1 MKKTLLALLLASL
14 STTAFADGR
23 YGHGYRA
30 HGGGGG
36 NVLLPLI
43 VGGTLGYIIA
53 QPRQQTIIVQEPQY
67 APLPSY
73 VPANEPI
80 YRYENIYD
88 ANCNCYRQF
97 LVQIN

>member
-1 MKKTLLALLLASL
+1 MKKLLLVLLLAIL
-14 STTAFADGR
+14 STTAIADGYHNR
-23 YGHGYRA
+23 NYHGHG
-30 HGGGGG
+30 GSD

-43 VGGTLGYIIA
+43 VGGTIGYIIA
-53 QPRQQTIIVQEPQY
+53 QPRTVIVQQPQY

-80 YRYENIYD
+80 YQYQNIYD
-88 ANCNCYRQF
+88 GNCACYRQI

>member
-1 MKKTLLALLLASL
+1 MKKTLLALVLATI
-14 STTAFADGR
+14 STTVIADGYHNR
-23 YGHGYRA
+23 GYRG
-30 HGGGGG
+30 HSSGD

-53 QPRQQTIIVQEPQY
+53 QPRTIVMQEPQY

-80 YRYENIYD
+80 YQYQNIYD
-88 ANCNCYRQF
+88 GNCACYRRV

>member
-1 MKKTLLALLLASL
+1 MKKALLILLLAIC
-14 STTAFADGR
+14 STTVFANGYHNR
-23 YGHGYRA
+23 GYYGN
-30 HGGGGG
+30 G
-36 NVLLPLI
+36 NDVLLPLI

-53 QPRQQTIIVQEPQY
+53 QPRTVIVQQPQY

-80 YRYENIYD
+80 YRYENVYD
-88 ANCNCYRQF
+88 TNCSCYRQV

>member
-1 MKKTLLALLLASL
+1 MKKTILVLLLASL
-14 STTAFADGR
+14 STTAIADSYYNR
-23 YGHGYRA
+23 NYHGHGNN
-30 HGGGGG
+30 GD
-36 NVLLPLI
+36 VLLPLI

-80 YRYENIYD
+80 YQYQNIYD
-88 ANCNCYRQF
+88 GNCACYRRA

>member
-1 MKKTLLALLLASL
+1 MKRILLVTLLATL
-14 STTAFADGR
+14 STNVLAHGY
-23 YGHGYRA
+23 YGHGY
-30 HGGGGG
+30 HGSG
-36 NVLLPLI
+36 NEWLAPLI
-43 VGGTLGYIIA
+43 VGGALGYIIA
-53 QPRQQTIIVQEPQY
+53 QPRTVIVQQPQY

-88 ANCNCYRQF
+88 TNCSCYRQV

>member
-23 YGHGYRA
+23 YGHGYR
-30 HGGGGG
+30 GGG

-53 QPRQQTIIVQEPQY
+53 QPRQQIIIVQEPQY

-88 ANCNCYRQF
+88 ANCNCYRQV

>member
-1 MKKTLLALLLASL
+1 MKTTLLALLLASL

-23 YGHGYRA
+23 YGHGYHG
-30 HGGGGG
+30 HGGG
-36 NVLLPLI
+36 NDVLLPLI
-43 VGGTLGYIIA
+43 VGGTIGYIIA
-53 QPRQQTIIVQEPQY
+53 QPRTVVVQQPQY

-88 ANCNCYRQF
+88 ANCNCYRQV

>member
-1 MKKTLLALLLASL
+1 MKRILLVTLLATL
-14 STTAFADGR
+14 STNVLAHGY
-23 YGHGYRA
+23 YGHGY
-30 HGGGGG
+30 HGSG
-36 NVLLPLI
+36 NEWLAPLI
-43 VGGTLGYIIA
+43 VGGALGYIIA
-53 QPRQQTIIVQEPQY
+53 QPRTVIVQQPQY

-88 ANCNCYRQF
+88 ANCNCYRQV

>member
-1 MKKTLLALLLASL
+1 MKRILLVTLLATL
-14 STTAFADGR
+14 STNVLADGY
-23 YGHGYRA
+23 YGHGYRG

-43 VGGTLGYIIA
+43 IGGAVGYIIA
-53 QPRQQTIIVQEPQY
+53 QPRTVVVQQPQY

-88 ANCNCYRQF
+88 ANCNCYRQV